1 MGGVGGLPEGEEAL
15 EGVGGVGGD
24 DGRAAGEVAREVGQR
39 AQQRVLGQLL
49 PEGVQVAHGV
59 GREHGQAGRVR
70 VRRRQLGQHR
80 RLVELRHVDQ
90 RARLCRAVLLGAPC
104 LAIVSFR
111 LIRMI
116 MIIIRDVTSFFF

>member
-1 MGGVGGLPEGEEAL
+1 MKPNFAAFPAAATTTTTRTTREDKWCLPLGGVGGLPEGEEAL
-15 EGVGGVGGD
+15 EGVRGVGGD
-24 DGRAAGEVAREVGQR
+24 DGRAAREVAREVGQR

-90 RARLCRAVLLGAPC
+90 RARLN
-104 LAIVSFR
+104 
-111 LIRMI
+111 
-116 MIIIRDVTSFFF
+116 D